1 LKAPLKL
8 AMSIKYNDH
17 IKELK
22 EYIEANFD
30 YAVAYIKEHLKGVR
44 LTKPEGTYLAWLDF
58 RDTGM
63 NTKEINSFVLE
74 KAKIT
79 VDPGEWFGAGGEGFV
94 RMNLAC
100 PKSIVT
106 EAMER
111 LRKFFNS

>member
-1 LKAPLKL
+1 
-8 AMSIKYNDH
+8 
-17 IKELK
+17 
-22 EYIEANFD
+22 
-30 YAVAYIKEHLKGVR
+30 
-44 LTKPEGTYLAWLDF
+44 
-58 RDTGM
+58 M

-106 EAMER
+106 EAMKR